1 MLKKLSALSV
11 STIVG
16 VLMLYSS
23 SHAQMMMGFE
33 LNAKLSD
40 GGKIELS
47 WGEPSQFNVSYY
59 VIYRAQIS
67 MSTSDTALPQLGILD
82 TTRLTEY
89 EDTSATLMPG
99 NLVLYQVVAIDTTGG
114 RIRHVS
120 SAIARVYFN
129 PVWFGHDRVRIVSVP
144 PHSAQ
149 VGVQYKY
156 QVVAVSSDSTAK
168 ISYSLEDH
176 PGNMKIDSTGLITWV
191 PTSRGWREIEVRAIS
206 NKGGKAKQEFWVRV
220 GSGNGVVKGIV
231 ADTNGNPISHVL
243 VKLYQRDK
251 DDHFDYKAVSD
262 SNGAYTILHVDSGS
276 YYVRAIPLR
285 PDYLPQWY
293 NGASRL
299 KDATPV
305 SLSSTDTVTVNFKLQ
320 NRFHLLQ
327 QFSVT
332 GTVTDTSKAPLQNA
346 SVIFVRAEFSYNSER
361 DENQESSNGEDYR
374 EMFQEQHQMSQMSMA
389 NTSLQDFRLDGDNS
403 AFVFKTT
410 TDANGNY
417 SLKMP
422 QGFYIAFVL
431 DRGYFRVFYNQKDN
445 FLSADV
451 IKLDSN
457 IAGINFVL
465 TPIPQVALGQISG
478 SVVDS
483 VSGSGVPSRIVAF
496 RDKLA
501 ADTLKFHVANV
512 YFSDTD
518 SLGVYTLKDLP
529 PGSYRVLA
537 IPLGSYIPSFYS
549 TSGFTTRWQN
559 ASLIDINGNSVAGA
573 NIYVMPSNSSY
584 AGYTY
589 ITGSVTGTSSSALG
603 LMKASASI
611 GISGGLVYATDASG
625 NIVNYGITGADGSYT
640 INGVAPGTYTVSAD
654 IVGYTSTQTTASPTY
669 DASGNPQPSTA
680 NLSVNPVPTAV
691 NEKPIR
697 PTSYSLEQNYPN
709 PFNPTTQIVFSIP
722 QTERVTIDIYNIL
735 GEKVSTLVNGTLN
748 AGTHVV
754 TFDAR
759 NSSGS
764 LLPTGVYFYRLSTP
778 NFTATKK
785 MLLLK

>member
-1 MLKKLSALSV
+1 MLKRISTLSV
-11 STIVG
+11 VSIVG
-16 VLMLYSS
+16 LLMLYST

-67 MSTSDTALPQLGILD
+67 MAVNDTSLPTLKILD
-82 TTRLTEY
+82 TTRANEY
-89 EDTSATLMPG
+89 EDTSATLVPG
-99 NLVLYQVVAIDTTGG
+99 NLVFYQVVAFDTTGG
-114 RIRHVS
+114 RHVHLS
-120 SAIARVYFN
+120 STIARVYFN
-129 PVWFGHDRVRIVSVP
+129 PVWFGHDRVRIVSQP

-149 VGVQYKY
+149 VGVQYTY

-168 ISYSLEDH
+168 IYYSLDDH
-176 PGNMKIDSTGLITWV
+176 PGNMKIDSTGLITWT
-191 PTSRGWREIEVRAIS
+191 PTSRGWREVEVKAIS

-220 GSGNGVVKGIV
+220 GAGDGVVKGIV
-231 ADTNGNPISHVL
+231 TDTNGVPIPHVM
-243 VKLYQRDK
+243 VKLYQRDV

-262 SNGAYTILHVDSGS
+262 SAGSYTILHVDSGS
-276 YYVRAIPLR
+276 YYIRAIPLR

-293 NGASRL
+293 DGATHL
-299 KDATPV
+299 KDAKAV
-305 SLSSTDTVTVNFKLQ
+305 VVSSTDTVAVNFKLQ
-320 NRFHLLQ
+320 NRFHLLP
-327 QFSVT
+327 QFTVT
-332 GTVTDTSKAPLQNA
+332 GVVTDTSKAPLQGA

-361 DENQESSNGEDYR
+361 DENQESINGEDYR
-374 EMFQEQHQMSQMSMA
+374 EMFQEQHQMSAMSMQ
-389 NTSLQDFRLDGDNS
+389 SGMQDFRIDGNNS

-410 TDANGNY
+410 TDVNGNY
-417 SLKMP
+417 SLKIP
-422 QGFYIAFVL
+422 QGIYIAFVL
-431 DRGYFRVFYNQKDN
+431 DKGYFRVFYNQKDN

-457 IAGINFVL
+457 ITGINFVL
-465 TPIPQVALGQISG
+465 TPIPPVVLGQISG

-483 VSGSGVPSRIVAF
+483 VTSSGVQARLVAF
-496 RDKLA
+496 REKTA
-501 ADTLKFHVANV
+501 SDTLKFQVANV

-518 SLGVYTLKDLP
+518 SSGAYVLKDLP

-549 TSGFTTRWQN
+549 TAGFTTKWQN
-559 ASLIDINGNSVAGA
+559 ASLININGNSIAGA

-589 ITGSVTGTSSSALG
+589 ITGSVTSTSSSAFG
-603 LMKASASI
+603 IMKSAATV
-611 GISGGLVYATDASG
+611 GVSGGLVYATDANG
-625 NIVNYGITGADGSYT
+625 TIVGYGITGTDGSYT
-640 INGVAPGTYTVSAD
+640 INGIAPGSYTVSAD
-654 IVGYTSTQTTASPTY
+654 IVGYTSTSSSASPTY

-680 NLSVNPVPTAV
+680 YITANPVPTAV
-691 NEKPIR
+691 NEKPIQ

-735 GEKVSTLVNGTLN
+735 GEKVATLVNGTLN
-748 AGTHVV
+748 AGTHIV

-778 NFTATKK
+778 DFTATRK

>member
-1 MLKKLSALSV
+1 MLKRISTLSV
-11 STIVG
+11 VSIVG
-16 VLMLYSS
+16 LLMLYSTP
-23 SHAQMMMGFE
+23 HAQMMMGFE

-67 MSTSDTALPQLGILD
+67 MAVNDTSLPTLKILD
-82 TTRLTEY
+82 TTRANEY
-89 EDTSATLMPG
+89 EDTSATLVPG
-99 NLVLYQVVAIDTTGG
+99 NLVFYQVVAFDTTGG
-114 RIRHVS
+114 RHVHLS
-120 SAIARVYFN
+120 STIARVYFN
-129 PVWFGHDRVRIVSVP
+129 PVWFGHDRVRIVSQP

-149 VGVQYKY
+149 VGVQYTY

-168 ISYSLEDH
+168 IYYSLDDH
-176 PGNMKIDSTGLITWV
+176 PGNMKIDSTGLITWT
-191 PTSRGWREIEVRAIS
+191 PTSRGWREVEVKAIS

-220 GSGNGVVKGIV
+220 GAGDGVVKGIV
-231 ADTNGNPISHVL
+231 TDTNGVPIPHVM
-243 VKLYQRDK
+243 VKLYQRDV

-262 SNGAYTILHVDSGS
+262 SAGSYTILHVDSGS
-276 YYVRAIPLR
+276 YYIRAIPLR

-293 NGASRL
+293 DGATHL
-299 KDATPV
+299 KDAKAV
-305 SLSSTDTVTVNFKLQ
+305 VVSSTDTVAVNFKLQ
-320 NRFHLLQ
+320 NRFHLLP
-327 QFSVT
+327 QFTVT
-332 GTVTDTSKAPLQNA
+332 GVVTDTSKAPLQGA

-361 DENQESSNGEDYR
+361 DENQESINGEDYR
-374 EMFQEQHQMSQMSMA
+374 EMFQEQHQMSAMSMQ
-389 NTSLQDFRLDGDNS
+389 SGMQDFRIDGNDS

-410 TDANGNY
+410 TDVNGNY
-417 SLKMP
+417 SLKIP
-422 QGFYIAFVL
+422 QGIYIAFVL
-431 DRGYFRVFYNQKDN
+431 DKGYFRVFYNQKDN

-457 IAGINFVL
+457 ITGINFVL
-465 TPIPQVALGQISG
+465 TPIPPVVLGQISG

-483 VSGSGVPSRIVAF
+483 VTSSGVQARLVAF
-496 RDKLA
+496 REKTA
-501 ADTLKFHVANV
+501 SDTLKFQVANV

-518 SLGVYTLKDLP
+518 SSGAYVLKDLP

-549 TSGFTTRWQN
+549 TAGFTTKWQN
-559 ASLIDINGNSVAGA
+559 ASLININGNSIAGA

-589 ITGSVTGTSSSALG
+589 ITGSVTSTSSSAFG
-603 LMKASASI
+603 IMKSAATV
-611 GISGGLVYATDASG
+611 GVSGGLVYATDANG
-625 NIVNYGITGADGSYT
+625 TIVGYGITGTDGSYT
-640 INGVAPGTYTVSAD
+640 INGIAPGSYTVSAD
-654 IVGYTSTQTTASPTY
+654 IVGYTSTLSSASPTY

-680 NLSVNPVPTAV
+680 YITANPVPTAV
-691 NEKPIR
+691 NEKPIQ

-735 GEKVSTLVNGTLN
+735 GEKVATLVNGTLN
-748 AGTHVV
+748 AGTHIV

-778 NFTATKK
+778 DFTATRK